1 MSGRLQRERQLCNA
15 KHEEHMKILITG
27 GAGFIASHVADLLID
42 NGHDIVIVDD
52 LSNGKKENINP
63 AAVFYQVSI
72 LDRALADIFS
82 KEKPEVVIHHA
93 AQISV
98 RESVQDP
105 LKDME
110 INIRGSLL
118 LLEQCKNH
126 RVRKFIFSST
136 GGALYGEQDY
146 FPADED
152 HPTRPLS
159 PYAIAKLSVEKYL
172 YFYFTTHGL
181 PYITLRYANVYGP
194 RQDPFGEAGVVAIFC
209 QKMLRGGQP
218 IINGDGNQT
227 RDFVYVGDVARA
239 NLLALNQPVT
249 GEINIGTGIETSINT
264 IFNEIRSLVAPGIP
278 EIHGPAMPG
287 EQVRSVLSYKKAQII
302 LGWEPTVPLTEGIM
316 RTVEFFRN
324 RE

>member
-1 MSGRLQRERQLCNA
+1 
-15 KHEEHMKILITG
+15 MKILITG

-42 NGHDIVIVDD
+42 NGHAIVIVDD
-52 LSNGKKENINP
+52 LSNGRRENINP
-63 AAVFYQVSI
+63 RAAFYHASI
-72 LDRALADIFS
+72 LDQTLADIFR

-98 RESVQDP
+98 RNSVQDP
-105 LKDME
+105 LNDME
-110 INIRGSLL
+110 INIRGSLR
-118 LLEQCKNH
+118 LLEQCKNC
-126 RVRKFIFSST
+126 RVQKFIFSST

-146 FPADED
+146 FPADEN

-172 YFYFTTHGL
+172 FFYFSTHRL
-181 PYITLRYANVYGP
+181 PYTVLRYANVYGP

-209 QKMLRGGQP
+209 QKMLKGSQP
-218 IINGDGNQT
+218 VINGDGEQT

-239 NLLALNQPVT
+239 NLLALNHQVT

-264 IFNEIRSLVAPGIP
+264 IFHEIRSLLAPGTP
-278 EIHGPAMPG
+278 EVHGPAMPG
-287 EQVRSVLSYKKAQII
+287 EQLRSVLSYKKAHAV
-302 LGWEPTVPLTEGIM
+302 LGWEPSMPLTEGLK

-324 RE
+324 RQ

>member
-1 MSGRLQRERQLCNA
+1 
-15 KHEEHMKILITG
+15 MKILITG

-42 NGHDIVIVDD
+42 NGHSIAIVDD
-52 LSNGKKENINP
+52 LSNGKRENINP
-63 AAVFYQVSI
+63 RAAFYHESI
-72 LDRALADIFS
+72 LDQVFADIFR

-98 RESVQDP
+98 RDSVQDP

-110 INIRGSLL
+110 INIKGSLL
-118 LLEQCKNH
+118 LLEHCKNFS
-126 RVRKFIFSST
+126 VRKVIFSST

-146 FPADED
+146 FPADEN

-172 YFYFTTHGL
+172 FFYHTTHRL
-181 PYITLRYANVYGP
+181 PYTVLRYANVYGP

-209 QKMLRGGQP
+209 QKMLKNSQP
-218 IINGDGNQT
+218 VINGDGEQT

-239 NLLALNQPVT
+239 NLLALNHQVT

-264 IFNEIRSLVAPGIP
+264 IFNEIKSLLAPGTP
-278 EIHGPAMPG
+278 EVHGPAMPG
-287 EQVRSVLSYKKAQII
+287 EQLRSVLSYKKAHAV
-302 LGWEPTVPLTEGIM
+302 LGWEPAMSLTEGL
-316 RTVEFFRN
+316 RHTVDFFRN
-324 RE
+324 QQ

>member
-1 MSGRLQRERQLCNA
+1 
-15 KHEEHMKILITG
+15 MKILITG

-42 NGHDIVIVDD
+42 NGHAIVIVDD
-52 LSNGKKENINP
+52 LSNGKRENINSR
-63 AAVFYQVSI
+63 AAFYHASI
-72 LDRALADIFS
+72 LDQALADIFR

-98 RESVQDP
+98 RNSVQDP
-105 LKDME
+105 LNDME
-110 INIRGSLL
+110 INIRGSLR
-118 LLEQCKNH
+118 LLEQCKYYG
-126 RVRKFIFSST
+126 VGKFIFSST

-146 FPADED
+146 FPADEN

-172 YFYFTTHGL
+172 FFYHTTHRL
-181 PYITLRYANVYGP
+181 PYTVLRYANVYGP
-194 RQDPFGEAGVVAIFC
+194 RQDPFGEAGVIAIFC
-209 QKMLRGGQP
+209 QKMLKGEQP

-239 NLLALNQPVT
+239 NLLALDQQVT

-278 EIHGPAMPG
+278 EVHGPAMPG
-287 EQVRSVLSYKKAQII
+287 EQLRSVLSYRKAQTV
-302 LGWEPTVPLTEGIM
+302 LGWEPSMPLTEGLKH
-316 RTVEFFRN
+316 TVDFFRN
-324 RE
+324 QQ